1 MPYKERLRELYAELG
16 TGPKGPQWAEMAR
29 RLNNEG
35 LMSPN
40 GKPWTGGNLKQNY
53 ERMAK
58 RPPAG
63 RDTAEIP
70 QPAQQQQETEV
81 REAANI
87 PQHGE
92 VQDTAPVPQ
101 PEQPRPP
108 QVEGKRH
115 GDIVI
120 PFEVRHAATIPLE
133 LSLEDFRVLQDMIA
147 ERKAQRLHV
156 WTKLPAV
163 IPDFKPPKG
172 SGTSIRLRQDFLEA
186 AMKRA
191 EELWPDQRVT
201 VTRLLNW
208 LLMFFAGIDADP
220 ELAEAPVQ
228 TELLPGNEAEGT

>member
-53 ERMAK
+53 ERMSK
-58 RPPAG
+58 QQTAG
-63 RDTAEIP
+63 RDTAPIP
-70 QPAQQQQETEV
+70 QPTTQAD
-81 REAANI
+81 
-87 PQHGE
+87 

-101 PEQPRPP
+101 REQPRPP
-108 QVEGKRH
+108 QGEEKRH
-115 GDIVI
+115 GDIIIPLAVHHTATI
-120 PFEVRHAATIPLE
+120 PFE
-133 LSLEDFRVLQDMIA
+133 LSPEDFLILRHMIE
-147 ERKAQRLHV
+147 ERKAQRVTV
-156 WTKLPAV
+156 WTTLPQV

-172 SGTSIRLRQDFLEA
+172 SGTSIRLRQDFLDA

-191 EELWPDQRVT
+191 GELWPAQRVT

-208 LLMFFAGIDADP
+208 LLMFFAGIEADP

>member
-1 MPYKERLRELYAELG
+1 MPYKERLKELYAELG

-70 QPAQQQQETEV
+70 QPTTQA
-81 REAANI
+81 
-87 PQHGE
+87 E

-120 PFEVRHAATIPLE
+120 PFAVRHTATIPLE
-133 LSLEDFRVLQDMIA
+133 LSPEDFRVLQDMIA